1 MSTPAATTGQDSA
14 DGSQPTRP
22 GGDTGPRRPTGRAGL
37 SALASLA
44 VNFVVPLLAYYL
56 LERRVGSSALALAL
70 AGAIPVVWTLVA
82 LAVRRRLDPI
92 GVVSVILFGLGVLIS
107 WATGGNALAL
117 ELQDPMVT
125 GPAGIACLVSVV
137 IGHPL
142 HPVILRWM
150 GRGNAAY
157 NDIAERVRGRTAMI
171 TTTVLGLTL
180 TVHAA
185 ALTVLAL
192 TQSTN
197 TFVALQHPV
206 GLPPVALGLG
216 SLFLYRSRLQAR
228 RDPTPTPSD
237 QPDGDQPS
245 SDQEG
250 TS

>member
-1 MSTPAATTGQDSA
+1 LSGGSRPA
-14 DGSQPTRP
+14 RP
-22 GGDTGPRRPTGRAGL
+22 AGGTGPRGPAGRAGL
-37 SALASLA
+37 GALASLV

-56 LERRVGSSALALAL
+56 IKRHVGSSALALAL
-70 AGAIPVVWTLVA
+70 AGAIPVAWTLVA
-82 LAVRRRLDPI
+82 LAVRRRLDPL
-92 GVVSVILFGLGVLIS
+92 GVASVILFGISVLIS
-107 WATGGNALAL
+107 WATGGSTLAL

-125 GPAGIACLVSVV
+125 GPAGIACLVSVA

-142 HPVILRWM
+142 HPVILRLL

-157 NDIAERVRGRTAMI
+157 TDIAARVRGRTAMI

-180 TVHAA
+180 AVHAA

-228 RDPTPTPSD
+228 QAAATLTPSD
-237 QPDGDQPS
+237 QP
-245 SDQEG
+245 EEVR
-250 TS
+250 

>member
-1 MSTPAATTGQDSA
+1 MSTRAAEDLAPPTG
-14 DGSQPTRP
+14 G
-22 GGDTGPRRPTGRAGL
+22 TGPRRPSRRAGL
-37 SALASLA
+37 GALASLA

-56 LERRVGSSALALAL
+56 LERHVGSSALALAL
-70 AGAIPVVWTLVA
+70 AGAIPVAWTLGG
-82 LAVRRRLDPI
+82 LAVRRRLDPL
-92 GVVSVILFGLGVLIS
+92 GAASVILFAISVLIS
-107 WATGGNALAL
+107 WATGGSTLAL

-125 GPAGIACLVSVV
+125 GPAGIACLVSVA

-142 HPVILRWM
+142 HPIILRLL

-157 NDIAERVRGRTAMI
+157 TDIAARVRGRTAMF

-180 TVHAA
+180 AVHAA

-216 SLFLYRSRLQAR
+216 SLYFYHSRLRAR
-228 RDPTPTPSD
+228 QRAAATPPPSD
-237 QPDGDQPS
+237 QESSNQPA
-245 SDQEG
+245 SDQATQGDIE
-250 TS
+250 